1 MGLERMQPFALLAMA
16 LVVAVH
22 HRELAAHRDGGAD
35 ATPHRHRTLQQGT
48 EAPDAPPASRET
60 LVGEQLWWQEI
71 DQRLDQKVAETVRDQ
86 VAALEKRE
94 DASIDELREHVRNI
108 GRDCKDEAA
117 RSAQEQRDRRKA
129 ALEMSVKVEML
140 EKHTDMLQAQV
151 DELKRLRASDHAERR
166 RTQRTG
172 GGEAAQI
179 IIRNTRSTAAQ
190 SAAGRGRRRAQAARP
205 CDGRSLPKRV
215 AAVGIA
221 CCAAADDGGS
231 GNGHR
236 RTQADCALPAACPS
250 ESCAATF
257 LDFYDDCGG
266 ELGVQLDQYTSLYES
281 CHGMRQGS
289 SSIAMQ
295 LGVECTEDGVSDGEC
310 IPECNAEVHGF
321 LLLLNVDGNDLKY
334 SCQLH
339 HTLYSWIG
347 GAVRPHSSFF

>member
-1 MGLERMQPFALLAMA
+1 
-16 LVVAVH
+16 
-22 HRELAAHRDGGAD
+22 
-35 ATPHRHRTLQQGT
+35 
-48 EAPDAPPASRET
+48 
-60 LVGEQLWWQEI
+60 
-71 DQRLDQKVAETVRDQ
+71 
-86 VAALEKRE
+86 
-94 DASIDELREHVRNI
+94 
-108 GRDCKDEAA
+108 
-117 RSAQEQRDRRKA
+117 
-129 ALEMSVKVEML
+129 MSDKVETL
-140 EKHTDMLQAQV
+140 EKHTDALQAQV

-179 IIRNTRSTAAQ
+179 IIRNTRSTAAAQ
-190 SAAGRGRRRAQAARP
+190 SVAGRGRRRAQAGRP

-266 ELGVQLDQYTSLYES
+266 ELGVQLDQYTSLHES

-295 LGVECTEDGVSDGEC
+295 LG
-310 IPECNAEVHGF
+310 
-321 LLLLNVDGNDLKY
+321 
-334 SCQLH
+334 
-339 HTLYSWIG
+339 
-347 GAVRPHSSFF
+347 